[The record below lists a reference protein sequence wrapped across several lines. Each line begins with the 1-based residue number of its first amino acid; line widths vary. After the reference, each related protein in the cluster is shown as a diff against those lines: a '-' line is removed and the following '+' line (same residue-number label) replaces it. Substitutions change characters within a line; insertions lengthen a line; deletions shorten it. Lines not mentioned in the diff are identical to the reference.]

1 LPTLPRENDAASA
14 LSCRYSQSFLVLF
27 SKKNTLSL
35 PACDHPMRKFALHG
49 AALRFMP
56 PLDLAP
62 AAGIVN
68 LT

>member
-1 LPTLPRENDAASA
+1 
-14 LSCRYSQSFLVLF
+14 
-27 SKKNTLSL
+27 
-35 PACDHPMRKFALHG
+35 MRKFALHG